1 MDDALIIVGAGHA
14 GGRAAL
20 TLREEGY
27 AGRLIL
33 IGDEPHLPYERP
45 PLSKGVLQGTADLAG
60 CSLFDNA
67 RLAELGIEHSAN
79 NLVSRLDPQHQRL
92 QLADGQWLPY
102 AGLLLATGGR
112 ARRLPWEAPNIV
124 YLRTHDE
131 ALALRGALRPGTRLV
146 IVGGGFIG
154 LEVAA
159 SARSLGCEVT
169 VLEAGPRLA
178 GRVLP
183 PVISAALLDLH
194 RRQGVDVRLN
204 VVLETINADAVLLV
218 DGERLACD
226 LVVVGIGMQP
236 NLELAA
242 AAGLDVGQGIRVDAY
257 LRTSAPYVY
266 AAGDV
271 CEFRLGGLYQRQE
284 TWRNAEA
291 QGRHAALNMLG
302 RELPFE
308 AIPGFWSDQFD
319 WGVQTVGVMTPLMV
333 SRPLPDGG
341 LLLFY
346 LDADRRLQGAC
357 GWAMGSRAAKDI
369 KLCERLITAAIPLS
383 EASLADP
390 DLSLKHLLR
399 GRYAPISGVPIPV
412 GHANRAGPP

>member
-1 MDDALIIVGAGHA
+1 MISAPMIIVGAGHA

-27 AGRLIL
+27 TGRLIL

-60 CSLFDNA
+60 CSLCDSA
-67 RLAELGIEHSAN
+67 RMAELNIEHIAGN
-79 NLVSRLDPQHQRL
+79 PVTQLQPRQQRL
-92 QLADGQWLPY
+92 QLADGQWLAY

-112 ARRLPWEAPNIV
+112 ARRLPQAQANV
-124 YLRTHDE
+124 LYLRTHDE
-131 ALALRGALRPGTRLV
+131 ALTLRSALRPGTRLV

-159 SARSLGCEVT
+159 SARSLGCEVS

-183 PVISAALLDLH
+183 PVISQALLDLH
-194 RRQGVDVRLN
+194 RGQGVDVRLN
-204 VVLETINADAVLLV
+204 VALETIHDDAVQLV
-218 DGERLACD
+218 DGQMLPCD

-242 AAGLDVGQGIRVDAY
+242 NAGLEVGQGIRVDAY
-257 LRTSAPYVY
+257 LRTSAPNIY

-271 CEFRLGGLYQRQE
+271 CEFRQGGEYQRQE

-291 QGRHAALNMLG
+291 QGRHAALNLLG
-302 RELPFE
+302 REVAFD
-308 AIPGFWSDQFD
+308 AIPGFWSDQYD
-319 WGVQTVGVMTPLMV
+319 WGLQTVGVMTATTAGRV
-333 SRPLPDGG
+333 LPAGG

-346 LDADRRLQGAC
+346 LDTEGHLQGAC
-357 GWAMGSRAAKDI
+357 GWGIGNSVAKDI
-369 KLCERLITAAIPLS
+369 KLCERLISARIPLTAAH
-383 EASLADP
+383 LADP
-390 DLSLKHLLR
+390 EWPLKQLLR
-399 GRYAPISGVPIPV
+399 G
-412 GHANRAGPP
+412 

>member
-1 MDDALIIVGAGHA
+1 MMNAPLIIVGAGHA

-27 AGRLIL
+27 TGRLVL

-45 PLSKGVLQGTADLAG
+45 PLSKGLLQGTADLAA
-60 CSLFDNA
+60 CSLCDSS
-67 RLAELGIEHSAN
+67 RLAELGIEHIAAN
-79 NLVSRLDPQHQRL
+79 PVTQLEPQHHRL
-92 QLADGQWLPY
+92 QLADGQWLAY

-112 ARRLPWEAPNIV
+112 ARRLPQAQANV
-124 YLRTHDE
+124 LYLRTHDE
-131 ALALRGALRPGTRLV
+131 ALALRSALRPGTRLV

-159 SARSLGCEVT
+159 TARGLGCEVT

-183 PVISAALLDLH
+183 PVISQALLDLH
-194 RRQGVDVRLN
+194 RQQGVDVRLN
-204 VVLETINADAVLLV
+204 VALESIHDDAVQLV
-218 DGERLACD
+218 DGQLLPCD

-242 AAGLDVGQGIRVDAY
+242 NAGLEVGQGIRVDAH
-257 LRTSAPYVY
+257 LRTSAPDIY

-271 CEFRLGGLYQRQE
+271 CEFRLAGLYQRQE

-302 RELPFE
+302 REVPFE
-308 AIPGFWSDQFD
+308 AIPGFWSDQYD
-319 WGVQTVGVMTPLMV
+319 WGLQTVGAMTPHLI
-333 SRPLPDGG
+333 SRALPAGG

-346 LDADRRLQGAC
+346 LNADGHLQGAC
-357 GWAMGSRAAKDI
+357 GWAPGNSVAKDI
-369 KLCERLITAAIPLS
+369 KLCERLITARAVLNPS
-383 EASLADP
+383 SLADP
-390 DLSLKHLLR
+390 ELSLKHLLR
-399 GRYAPISGVPIPV
+399 S
-412 GHANRAGPP
+412 

>member
-1 MDDALIIVGAGHA
+1 MMSDALIIVGAGHA

-27 AGRLIL
+27 TGRLVL

-60 CSLFDNA
+60 CSLCDGK
-67 RLAELGIEHSAN
+67 RLAELGIEHIAGN
-79 NLVSRLDPQHQRL
+79 PVSRLEPHQQRL

-112 ARRLPWEAPNIV
+112 ARRLPNEQTNV
-124 YLRTHDE
+124 LYLRTHDD
-131 ALALRGALRPGTRLV
+131 ALALRAALRPGIRLIV
-146 IVGGGFIG
+146 IGGGFIG

-159 SARSLGCEVT
+159 TARGMGCEVT
-169 VLEAGPRLA
+169 LLEAGPRLA
-178 GRVLP
+178 GRALP
-183 PVISAALLDLH
+183 AVTSAALLDLH
-194 RRQGVDVRLN
+194 RRHGVDVRLN
-204 VVLETINADAVLLV
+204 VAMESIQPDAVSLV
-218 DGERLACD
+218 GGEQLRCD

-242 AAGLDVGQGIRVDAY
+242 AAGLDVGQGIRVDAC
-257 LRTSAPYVY
+257 LRTSAPNIY

-271 CEFRLGGLYQRQE
+271 CEFRQAGLYQRQE

-291 QGRHAALNMLG
+291 QGRHAALNLLG
-302 RELPFE
+302 RELPFD
-308 AIPGFWSDQFD
+308 AIPGFWSDQYE
-319 WGVQTVGVMTPLMV
+319 WSLQTVGVITPLMV
-333 SRPLPDGG
+333 SRPLSGGG

-346 LDADRRLQGAC
+346 LDAEHRLQGAC
-357 GWAMGSRAAKDI
+357 GWAVGNSVAKDI
-369 KLCERLITAAIPLS
+369 KLCERLMTAAIPLS

-390 DLSLKHLLR
+390 DSSLKHLLR
-399 GRYAPISGVPIPV
+399 G
-412 GHANRAGPP
+412 

>member
-1 MDDALIIVGAGHA
+1 MMNEALIIVGAGHA

-27 AGRLIL
+27 TGRLIL

-45 PLSKGVLQGTADLAG
+45 PLSKGLLQGTADLAG
-60 CSLFDNA
+60 CSLCDSA
-67 RLAELGIEHSAN
+67 RLAELDIEHIACN
-79 NLVSRLDPQHQRL
+79 PVTRLEPQHHRL

-112 ARRLPWEAPNIV
+112 ARRLPQAQANV
-124 YLRTHDE
+124 LYLRTHDE
-131 ALALRGALRPGTRLV
+131 ALALRSVLNPGTRLMV
-146 IVGGGFIG
+146 VGGGFIG

-159 SARSLGCEVT
+159 TARGLGCEVT

-183 PVISAALLDLH
+183 AVISQALLDLH

-204 VVLETINADAVLLV
+204 VALESIQADAVLLV
-218 DGERLACD
+218 DGQRLPCD
-226 LVVVGIGMQP
+226 WVVVGIGMQP
-236 NLELAA
+236 NIELAA
-242 AAGLDVGQGIRVDAY
+242 LAGLEVGQGIRVDAY
-257 LRTSAPYVY
+257 LCTSAPNIY

-271 CEFRLGGLYQRQE
+271 CEFERDGLYQRQE

-302 RELPFE
+302 RNVPFE
-308 AIPGFWSDQFD
+308 TLPGFWSDQYD
-319 WGVQTVGVMTPLMV
+319 WGVQTVGVITPLTV
-333 SRPLPDGG
+333 SRPLPGGG

-346 LDADRRLQGAC
+346 LDAEHHLHGAC
-357 GWAMGSRAAKDI
+357 GWAPGNSVAKDI
-369 KLCERLITAAIPLS
+369 KLCERLITARVALNTT
-383 EASLADP
+383 SLADP
-390 DLSLKHLLR
+390 ELSLKHILR
-399 GRYAPISGVPIPV
+399 G
-412 GHANRAGPP
+412 